1 MTYII
6 NHRVNSL
13 NKIQRLP
20 KKFGVEIDVRDYRD
34 KLILNHDPFANG
46 LSFEKFLDTFK
57 HRFLIVNIK
66 SEGIERKIIKIL
78 KKKKIKNYF
87 FLDSTVP
94 MSLKLEKSINK
105 SLRISELENINL
117 KSIKLN
123 FFNWVWI
130 DYINGIYSIK
140 KSQLKSLYKLKI
152 KNCFVSPELINN
164 KYSPK
169 ILKTFLDKNKI
180 IPDAICTKKPLY
192 WEKIFKNS

>member
-66 SEGIERKIIKIL
+66 SE
-78 KKKKIKNYF
+78 
-87 FLDSTVP
+87 
-94 MSLKLEKSINK
+94 
-105 SLRISELENINL
+105 
-117 KSIKLN
+117 
-123 FFNWVWI
+123 
-130 DYINGIYSIK
+130 
-140 KSQLKSLYKLKI
+140 
-152 KNCFVSPELINN
+152 
-164 KYSPK
+164 
-169 ILKTFLDKNKI
+169 
-180 IPDAICTKKPLY
+180 
-192 WEKIFKNS
+192 

>member
-1 MTYII
+1 
-6 NHRVNSL
+6 
-13 NKIQRLP
+13 
-20 KKFGVEIDVRDYRD
+20 
-34 KLILNHDPFANG
+34 
-46 LSFEKFLDTFK
+46 
-57 HRFLIVNIK
+57 
-66 SEGIERKIIKIL
+66 
-78 KKKKIKNYF
+78 
-87 FLDSTVP
+87 
-94 MSLKLEKSINK
+94 MSLKLEKSVNK

-164 KYSPK
+164 KNSPK
-169 ILKTFLDKNKI
+169 ILKTFLDRNKI
-180 IPDAICTKKPLY
+180 IPDAICTKKPFY